1 MSYNANVIILG
12 AGVAGLSAAMEISRA
27 GGKVLI
33 LEARERLG
41 GRILTCHDSVCN
53 VPVELGAEFIHGRP
67 PEIWD
72 LLKNQNIRPR
82 EVTGENF
89 CVRNGELC
97 TCDFFSEVDS
107 VLEKLDDQSPD
118 ESFLDFI
125 QRNYPNWKAD
135 PKQKE
140 LVEWAGK
147 YVTGFH
153 AADPGLVSVHW
164 LVKGL
169 RADEKIEGDRAFR
182 IPQGYESLIS
192 IFRQELPSR
201 SVSIELNTIAE
212 SIHWSRGQVEVKART
227 VTGPLIFNGLCLL
240 ATLPVSVLQAG
251 LLEQNQKE
259 TGVVRFVPGLPTKKQ
274 EALGKLAMGKVIRV
288 TLSFRERF
296 WKNLRP
302 RHSAESNTLAEMCF
316 LFSDENPFPTWW
328 TMMPERFPIITGW
341 APFKC
346 AEALSGKGEEFIIDK
361 ALNTLGRVLK
371 VDRQKLDA
379 LLGAAYTH
387 DWQSDPFARGAY
399 SYVKVGGDGAQREL
413 ATPVEDTLFFAGE
426 AADFSGHN
434 GTVHGAIASGRRAA
448 KEILRSI
455 H

>member
-1 MSYNANVIILG
+1 MSFDANVIILG
-12 AGVAGLSAAMEISRA
+12 AGAAGLSAATELSRA
-27 GGKVLI
+27 GRKVLI

-41 GRILTCHDSVCN
+41 GRIFTRYDAVCD

-72 LLKNQNIRPR
+72 LLKKHKTVAR
-82 EVTGENF
+82 EVKGENF

-107 VLEKLDDQSPD
+107 LLEKLDDRSPD
-118 ESFLDFI
+118 ESFLEFI
-125 QRNYPNWKAD
+125 ERRYPSWKAD
-135 PKQKE
+135 PKQRE
-140 LVEWAGK
+140 SVEWARK

-182 IPQGYESLIS
+182 IPQGYQLLTD
-192 IFRQELPSR
+192 IFQRQLASA
-201 SVSIELNTIAE
+201 SVAIELNTVAE
-212 SIHWSRGQVEVKART
+212 SIRWTGRQVEVKARSVKGT
-227 VTGPLIFNGLCLL
+227 LTFNGSCLL
-240 ATLPVSVLQAG
+240 VTLPLSVLQAS
-251 LLEQNQKE
+251 LLERGQE
-259 TGVVRFVPGLPTKKQ
+259 EVGAVRFVPELPPKKQ

-288 TLSFRERF
+288 TLRFRERF
-296 WKNLRP
+296 WENLRP
-302 RHSAESNTLAEMCF
+302 KHSPESKTLAKMGF
-316 LFSDENPFPTWW
+316 LLSDENPFPTWW
-328 TMMPERFPIITGW
+328 TTMPEKLPIITGW

-346 AEALSGKGEEFIIDK
+346 TEALSGKGEDFIIDK
-361 ALNTLGRVLK
+361 ALDTLGRSLK
-371 VDRQKLDA
+371 VDRQELEG

-387 DWQSDPFARGAY
+387 DWQTDPFARGAY

-426 AADFSGHN
+426 ATDLSGHN

-448 KEILRSI
+448 KEILRSMP
-455 H
+455 